1 MAVDLLEFQRNLWT
15 RLQKARTTDVVSSRL
30 AVSCAGQRLL
40 LALPQTDSIMPLPRV
55 ASIPAVQSWYSGLVN
70 VRGNL
75 YGVIDLAEFLGGE
88 PTIRN
93 MNTRIVV
100 VAQKL
105 KVNAAIMVSHIL
117 GLQNLNRFKSR
128 PIAKDAPAWIRAEY
142 ADENGDTWREL
153 DLAVLTANE
162 RFMKVAALEV
172 AI

>member
-1 MAVDLLEFQRNLWT
+1 
-15 RLQKARTTDVVSSRL
+15 
-30 AVSCAGQRLL
+30 
-40 LALPQTDSIMPLPRV
+40 MPVPPI

-105 KVNAAIMVSHIL
+105 KVNVAIMVSHML
-117 GLQNLNRFKSR
+117 GLQNLNRFKPR
-128 PIAKDAPAWIRAEY
+128 PIAKGASAWMRAEY
-142 ADENGDTWREL
+142 VDENGDTWREL

-162 RFMKVAALEV
+162 RFMKVTAPEV
-172 AI
+172 AT